1 MQELTRAQ
9 QEYFKDSKMRNANG
23 DLQVFYHGTTHD
35 FDSFTRNRRDGNMV
49 ELEAGFFFTQ
59 YKREA
64 DSYGVNKGGQ
74 TLEVYLDI
82 KNPLALETKDDY
94 ALMNKYMA
102 ECFPGV
108 NWQQEHICTDKFQN
122 HLQKQGYDGLVTEG
136 MIIVFQP
143 NQIKSINNLYPT
155 RDENFRDNS
164 REYLSEHLKDMSM
177 DECMKLTKHIKEQEK
192 NQKESEN
199 KRDTRD
205 KNER

>member
-82 KNPLALETKDDY
+82 KNPLTLETKDDY

>member
-1 MQELTRAQ
+1 MQELTRAK

>member
-23 DLQVFYHGTTHD
+23 DLQVFYHGTIHD

-82 KNPLALETKDDY
+82 KNPLTLETKDDY

-108 NWQQEHICTDKFQN
+108 NWQQEHICTTKFQN

-199 KRDTRD
+199 KRDIRD

>member
-64 DSYGVNKGGQ
+64 DSYGINKGGQ

-82 KNPLALETKDDY
+82 KNPLTLETKDDY

-108 NWQQEHICTDKFQN
+108 NWQQEHICTTKFQN